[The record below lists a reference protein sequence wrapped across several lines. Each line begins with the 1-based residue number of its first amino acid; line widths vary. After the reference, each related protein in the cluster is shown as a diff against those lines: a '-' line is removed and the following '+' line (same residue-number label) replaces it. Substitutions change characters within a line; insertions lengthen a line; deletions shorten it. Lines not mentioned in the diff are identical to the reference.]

1 MMPQAL
7 MQMKITNM
15 ETNDMVEWKKLD
27 EVCTYYRGVTYN
39 KKQEVPLGTGG
50 TKILRANNIT
60 LDSNTLNF
68 EDIKEVS
75 SDVKIKEYQWLN
87 PNDILICAG
96 SGSKEHVGKVAFI
109 FEKIGYAY
117 GGFMGKLVVSEGLQ
131 SRFLFH
137 VLSSHL
143 FKKYLEVALNSTT
156 INNLNAEIVN
166 NFLIPVPS
174 ITEQT
179 RIVGIL
185 DTFTASIEN
194 LKQQIAQR
202 RKQYEHYRDQLLD
215 LEGKEGVEMMRL
227 EELFTFKNGLNK
239 SKEFFGTGK
248 PIIMFTNVFNS
259 RSINASLIKSRVN
272 VTDKELE
279 RINACVGDVFF
290 TRTSETKED
299 VGYAS
304 VLIEDVGECT
314 FSGFLIR
321 ARPITNKFLPNYC
334 KYCFSTPKIRES
346 IVNKS
351 SFTTRASLTGG
362 GLGSVVIPVPSLSEQ
377 QRIVSILD
385 TFESSIANLERQLAQ
400 RERQY
405 EYYRNKLLTFE

>member
-1 MMPQAL
+1 MR
-7 MQMKITNM
+7 
-15 ETNDMVEWKKLD
+15 MVEWKKLG

-137 VLSSHL
+137 VISSHL

-174 ITEQT
+174 ISEQT

-215 LEGKEGVEMMRL
+215 LEGKEGVEMKTSDFCSL
-227 EELFTFKNGLNK
+227 KAGKSVSAKEITDYENGRYACYGGNGIRGYVSYYSHEGDYPIIGRQGALCGCVCWATDK
-239 SKEFFGTGK
+239 FYATEHAVVVTGKEFTSQRFLFY
-248 PIIMFTNVFNS
+248 MLQ
-259 RSINASLIKSRVN
+259 NANLNQYKTQGAQPGLS
-272 VTDKELE
+272 VTKLNEV
-279 RINACVGDVFF
+279 RFF
-290 TRTSETKED
+290 
-299 VGYAS
+299 
-304 VLIEDVGECT
+304 I
-314 FSGFLIR
+314 
-321 ARPITNKFLPNYC
+321 
-334 KYCFSTPKIRES
+334 
-346 IVNKS
+346 
-351 SFTTRASLTGG
+351 
-362 GLGSVVIPVPSLSEQ
+362 PSLPEQ
-377 QRIVSILD
+377 QRIISILD
-385 TFESSIANLERQLAQ
+385 TFEASIANLEQQLAQ